1 MRTQEEMVLAVHNRM
16 SELQRRQETRR
27 LTVAGSGCAAL
38 LAALVMMIARFGG
51 LEGRLGR
58 RFRGLRCEFP
68 ECGIRMLLHGL
79 LPDDV
84 GGYILVA
91 LAAFMAGAVMVVFI
105 RAGRRKREQ
114 DQDKQE

>member
-38 LAALVMMIARFGG
+38 LVALVMMIARFGG
-51 LEGRLGR
+51 LQHEVLPSEYSGAS
-58 RFRGLRCEFP
+58 
-68 ECGIRMLLHGL
+68 LLS
-79 LPDDV
+79 DDV